1 MDREPRFLNRLKNAS
16 DREALKVLYATI
28 KRSGDKK
35 KLHKLR
41 KFVSLAYAFGGTNYS
56 DYFHGPSYFI
66 DYDSFI
72 QNLTKPGS
80 RTLDYAGNTLFD
92 HDVKDIFVI

>member
-16 DREALKVLYATI
+16 DREALRVLYATI

-41 KFVSLAYAFGGTNYS
+41 KFVSLAYAFGGY
-56 DYFHGPSYFI
+56 SYFV

-72 QNLTKPGS
+72 RSLTKPGS
-80 RTLDYAGNTLFD
+80 RTLDYAGDTLFD
-92 HDVKDIFVI
+92 HNVKDIFVI

>member
-16 DREALKVLYATI
+16 DREALRVLYATI

-41 KFVSLAYAFGGTNYS
+41 KFVSLAYAFGGY
-56 DYFHGPSYFI
+56 SYFV
-66 DYDSFI
+66 DYDTFI
-72 QNLTKPGS
+72 KKLTKYDS
-80 RTLDYAGNTLFD
+80 QTLDYAGNKLFG
-92 HDVKDIFVI
+92 HNVKDIFVI